1 MPAGRSII
9 RPAFAAGRIYSPARR
24 NPYACRA
31 PPERP
36 APHKI
41 LRFKR
46 PSEINKGVPVSGRNF
61 YMETVLEL
69 LKAVFLGIIQGITE
83 WLPISSTG
91 HMILANEIINLSV
104 SAEFMEM
111 FEVVIQ
117 LGSILAVVVLFFHKL
132 NPFSP
137 KKSSEEKRDT
147 FSLWGKVIIGI
158 IPAGV
163 IGLLFDKQINSLFY
177 NSLTIAITLIIYGV
191 LFILVENRNKKLQ
204 PKVDSVKQISWQ
216 LALAI
221 GCAQVLA
228 LIPGTSRSGA
238 TIIGA
243 MLFGLSRTAAAE
255 FSFFLAVPV
264 MFGASALKLLK
275 FGFDFTGMELAILLI
290 GCVTAFLVS
299 LAAIRFLMNFIKK
312 HDFKVFGWYRIALGI
327 IVLVF
332 FMVRAIF

>member
-1 MPAGRSII
+1 MQ
-9 RPAFAAGRIYSPARR
+9 
-24 NPYACRA
+24 
-31 PPERP
+31 
-36 APHKI
+36 
-41 LRFKR
+41 
-46 PSEINKGVPVSGRNF
+46 
-61 YMETVLEL
+61 TVLEL
-69 LKAVFLGIIQGITE
+69 LKAIVLGIIQGITE

-104 SAEFMEM
+104 SDAFMEM

-137 KKSSEEKRDT
+137 KKSTQEKKDT
-147 FSLWGKVIIGI
+147 LSLWSKVIIGV
-158 IPAGV
+158 IPAGI
-163 IGLLFDKQINSLFY
+163 IGLLFDNQINDIFY
-177 NSLTIAITLIIYGV
+177 NSLTIAITLIVYGV
-191 LFILVENRNKKLQ
+191 LFILVENRNKHRT
-204 PKVDSVKQISWQ
+204 PRIDSVGRISWQ

-275 FGFDFTGMELAILLI
+275 FGFDFTGMELAILFS

-299 LAAIRFLMNFIKK
+299 LLAIRFLMNFIKK
-312 HDFKVFGWYRIALGI
+312 HDFKPFGYYRIALGI
-327 IVLVF
+327 IILIVF
-332 FMVRAIF
+332 GLLGKL

>member
-1 MPAGRSII
+1 MLSD
-9 RPAFAAGRIYSPARR
+9 
-24 NPYACRA
+24 
-31 PPERP
+31 
-36 APHKI
+36 
-41 LRFKR
+41 L
-46 PSEINKGVPVSGRNF
+46 VSGRNF

-275 FGFDFTGMELAILLI
+275 FGFNFTGMELAILLI

-312 HDFKVFGWYRIALGI
+312 HDFKPFGYYRIALGI
-327 IVLVF
+327 IILIVF
-332 FMVRAIF
+332 GLLGKL

>member
-1 MPAGRSII
+1 MQ
-9 RPAFAAGRIYSPARR
+9 
-24 NPYACRA
+24 
-31 PPERP
+31 
-36 APHKI
+36 
-41 LRFKR
+41 
-46 PSEINKGVPVSGRNF
+46 
-61 YMETVLEL
+61 TVIEL
-69 LKAVFLGIIQGITE
+69 LKAVFLGIVQGITE

-91 HMILANEIINLSV
+91 HMILANEIISLSV
-104 SAEFMEM
+104 SDAFMEM

-137 KKSSEEKRDT
+137 KKSAPQKRET
-147 FSLWGKVIIGI
+147 FSLWGKVLIGV
-158 IPAGV
+158 IPAGI
-163 IGLLFDKQINSLFY
+163 IGLLFDDQINDIFY

-191 LFILVENRNKKLQ
+191 LFILVENRNKGRA
-204 PKVDSVKQISWQ
+204 PRVGSFREITWQ

-243 MLFGLSRTAAAE
+243 MLLGLSRTAAAE

-264 MFGASALKLLK
+264 MLGASALKLLK
-275 FGFDFTGMELAILLI
+275 FGFNFTGMELAVLFS

-299 LAAIRFLMNFIKK
+299 LLAIRFLMSFIQK
-312 HDFKVFGWYRIALGI
+312 HDFKPFGYYRIALGI
-327 IVLVF
+327 IILIVF
-332 FMVRAIF
+332 GLLGKL

>member
-1 MPAGRSII
+1 MQ
-9 RPAFAAGRIYSPARR
+9 
-24 NPYACRA
+24 
-31 PPERP
+31 
-36 APHKI
+36 
-41 LRFKR
+41 
-46 PSEINKGVPVSGRNF
+46 
-61 YMETVLEL
+61 TVLEL
-69 LKAVFLGIIQGITE
+69 LKAVVLGIIQGITE

-104 SAEFMEM
+104 SDAFMEM

-132 NPFSP
+132 NPLSP
-137 KKSSEEKRDT
+137 KKSPQEKKDT
-147 FSLWGKVIIGI
+147 LSLWGKVIIGV

-163 IGLLFDKQINSLFY
+163 IGLLFDDQINDIFY
-177 NSLTIAITLIIYGV
+177 NSLTIAITLIVYGV
-191 LFILVENRNKKLQ
+191 LFILVENRNKHRK
-204 PKVDSVKQISWQ
+204 PRIDSVGQISWQ

-221 GCAQVLA
+221 GCAQILA

-243 MLFGLSRTAAAE
+243 MLFGISRTAAAE

-275 FGFDFTGMELAILLI
+275 FGFDFTGMELAILFT

-299 LAAIRFLMNFIKK
+299 LLAIRFLMNFIKK
-312 HDFKVFGWYRIALGI
+312 HDFKPFGYYRIALGI
-327 IVLVF
+327 IILIVF
-332 FMVRAIF
+332 GLLGKL

>member
-1 MPAGRSII
+1 
-9 RPAFAAGRIYSPARR
+9 
-24 NPYACRA
+24 
-31 PPERP
+31 
-36 APHKI
+36 
-41 LRFKR
+41 
-46 PSEINKGVPVSGRNF
+46 
-61 YMETVLEL
+61 METVLEL

-117 LGSILAVVVLFFHKL
+117 LCSILAVVVLFFHKL

-163 IGLLFDKQINSLFY
+163 IGLLFDNQINSLFY

-312 HDFKVFGWYRIALGI
+312 HDFKPFGYYRIALGI
-327 IVLVF
+327 IILIVF
-332 FMVRAIF
+332 GLLGKL

>member
-1 MPAGRSII
+1 MQ
-9 RPAFAAGRIYSPARR
+9 
-24 NPYACRA
+24 
-31 PPERP
+31 
-36 APHKI
+36 
-41 LRFKR
+41 
-46 PSEINKGVPVSGRNF
+46 
-61 YMETVLEL
+61 TVLEL
-69 LKAVFLGIIQGITE
+69 LKAVVLGIIQGITE

-104 SAEFMEM
+104 SDAFMEM

-132 NPFSP
+132 NPLSP
-137 KKSSEEKRDT
+137 KKSPQEKKDT
-147 FSLWGKVIIGI
+147 LSLWGKVIIGV
-158 IPAGV
+158 IPAGI
-163 IGLLFDKQINSLFY
+163 IGLLFDDQINDIFY
-177 NSLTIAITLIIYGV
+177 NSLTITITLIVYGV
-191 LFILVENRNKKLQ
+191 LFILVENRNKHRK
-204 PKVDSVKQISWQ
+204 PRIDSVGQISWQ

-221 GCAQVLA
+221 GCAQILA

-275 FGFDFTGMELAILLI
+275 FGFDFTGMELAILFT

-299 LAAIRFLMNFIKK
+299 LLAIRFLMNFIKK
-312 HDFKVFGWYRIALGI
+312 HDFKPFGYYRIALGI
-327 IVLVF
+327 IILIVF
-332 FMVRAIF
+332 GLLGKL

>member
-1 MPAGRSII
+1 MQTI
-9 RPAFAAGRIYSPARR
+9 
-24 NPYACRA
+24 
-31 PPERP
+31 
-36 APHKI
+36 
-41 LRFKR
+41 
-46 PSEINKGVPVSGRNF
+46 
-61 YMETVLEL
+61 LEL
-69 LKAVFLGIIQGITE
+69 LKAVILGIIQGITE

-104 SAEFMEM
+104 SAAFMEM

-132 NPFSP
+132 NPLSP
-137 KKSSEEKRDT
+137 KKSPQEKKDT
-147 FSLWGKVIIGI
+147 LSLWGKVIIGV

-163 IGLLFDKQINSLFY
+163 IGLLFDNQINDIFY
-177 NSLTIAITLIIYGV
+177 NSLTIAITLIVYGV
-191 LFILVENRNKKLQ
+191 LFILVENRNKHRK
-204 PKVDSVKQISWQ
+204 PRIASVGQISWQ

-221 GCAQVLA
+221 GCAQILA

-275 FGFDFTGMELAILLI
+275 FGFDFTGMELAILLT

-299 LAAIRFLMNFIKK
+299 LLAIRFLMNFIKK
-312 HDFKVFGWYRIALGI
+312 HDFKPFGYYRIALGI
-327 IVLVF
+327 IILIVF
-332 FMVRAIF
+332 GLLGKL

>member
-1 MPAGRSII
+1 MQ
-9 RPAFAAGRIYSPARR
+9 
-24 NPYACRA
+24 
-31 PPERP
+31 
-36 APHKI
+36 
-41 LRFKR
+41 
-46 PSEINKGVPVSGRNF
+46 
-61 YMETVLEL
+61 TVLEL
-69 LKAVFLGIIQGITE
+69 LKAVVLGIIQGITE

-104 SAEFMEM
+104 SDAFMEM

-132 NPFSP
+132 NPLSP
-137 KKSSEEKRDT
+137 KKSPQEKKDT
-147 FSLWGKVIIGI
+147 LSLWGKVIIGV
-158 IPAGV
+158 IPAGI
-163 IGLLFDKQINSLFY
+163 IGLLFDDQINDIFY
-177 NSLTIAITLIIYGV
+177 NSLTIAITLIVYGV
-191 LFILVENRNKKLQ
+191 LFILVENRNKHRK
-204 PKVDSVKQISWQ
+204 PRIDSVGQISWQ

-221 GCAQVLA
+221 GCAQILA

-275 FGFDFTGMELAILLI
+275 FGFDFTGMELAILFT

-299 LAAIRFLMNFIKK
+299 LLAIRFLMNFIKK
-312 HDFKVFGWYRIALGI
+312 HDFKPFGYYRIALGI
-327 IVLVF
+327 IILIVF
-332 FMVRAIF
+332 GLLGKL

>member
-1 MPAGRSII
+1 
-9 RPAFAAGRIYSPARR
+9 
-24 NPYACRA
+24 
-31 PPERP
+31 
-36 APHKI
+36 
-41 LRFKR
+41 
-46 PSEINKGVPVSGRNF
+46 
-61 YMETVLEL
+61 METVLEL

-104 SAEFMEM
+104 TAEFMEM

-312 HDFKVFGWYRIALGI
+312 HDFKPFGYYRIALGI
-327 IVLVF
+327 IILIVF
-332 FMVRAIF
+332 GLLGKL

>member
-1 MPAGRSII
+1 MQ
-9 RPAFAAGRIYSPARR
+9 
-24 NPYACRA
+24 
-31 PPERP
+31 
-36 APHKI
+36 
-41 LRFKR
+41 
-46 PSEINKGVPVSGRNF
+46 
-61 YMETVLEL
+61 TVLEL
-69 LKAVFLGIIQGITE
+69 LKAVVLGIIQGITE

-104 SAEFMEM
+104 SDAFMEM

-132 NPFSP
+132 NPLSP
-137 KKSSEEKRDT
+137 KKSPQEKKDT
-147 FSLWGKVIIGI
+147 LSLWGKVIIGV

-163 IGLLFDKQINSLFY
+163 IGLLFDDQINDIFY
-177 NSLTIAITLIIYGV
+177 NSLTIAITLIVYGV
-191 LFILVENRNKKLQ
+191 LFILVENRNKHRK
-204 PKVDSVKQISWQ
+204 PRIDSVGQISWQ

-221 GCAQVLA
+221 GCAQILA

-275 FGFDFTGMELAILLI
+275 FGFDFTGMELAILFT

-299 LAAIRFLMNFIKK
+299 LLAIRFLMNFIKK
-312 HDFKVFGWYRIALGI
+312 HDFKPFGYYRIALGI
-327 IVLVF
+327 IILIVF
-332 FMVRAIF
+332 GLLGKF

>member
-1 MPAGRSII
+1 
-9 RPAFAAGRIYSPARR
+9 
-24 NPYACRA
+24 
-31 PPERP
+31 
-36 APHKI
+36 
-41 LRFKR
+41 
-46 PSEINKGVPVSGRNF
+46 
-61 YMETVLEL
+61 METVLEL

-275 FGFDFTGMELAILLI
+275 FGFNFTGMERAILLS

-312 HDFKVFGWYRIALGI
+312 HDFKPFGYYRIALGI
-327 IVLVF
+327 IILIVF
-332 FMVRAIF
+332 GLLGKL

>member
-1 MPAGRSII
+1 
-9 RPAFAAGRIYSPARR
+9 
-24 NPYACRA
+24 
-31 PPERP
+31 
-36 APHKI
+36 
-41 LRFKR
+41 
-46 PSEINKGVPVSGRNF
+46 
-61 YMETVLEL
+61 METVLEL

-163 IGLLFDKQINSLFY
+163 IGLLFDNQINSLFY

-312 HDFKVFGWYRIALGI
+312 HDFKPFGYYRIALGI
-327 IVLVF
+327 IILIVF
-332 FMVRAIF
+332 GLLGKL